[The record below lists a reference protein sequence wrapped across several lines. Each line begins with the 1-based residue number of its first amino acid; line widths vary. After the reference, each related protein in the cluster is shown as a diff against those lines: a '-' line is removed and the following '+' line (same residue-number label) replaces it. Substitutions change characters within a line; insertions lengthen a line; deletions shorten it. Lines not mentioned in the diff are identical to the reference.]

1 MGWRISTSRLLH
13 PRSPDSWLTA
23 VSLSWPQPPSR
34 RKHIDQRGILGTR
47 STLCTCQE
55 ASRSRRNSES
65 LNALRSAIPSAVV
78 NWRYTIGEDWSGD
91 SAIFFWVTLSD
102 EAAKR
107 RNLPD
112 ATRQIIDLVNQQV
125 NPLGQWGLIP
135 YFSFRS
141 QSEQGRLREEVF
153 S

>member
-1 MGWRISTSRLLH
+1 MSTN
-13 PRSPDSWLTA
+13 A
-23 VSLSWPQPPSR
+23 VSWELEALMYLP
-34 RKHIDQRGILGTR
+34 RGIAQPTELH
-47 STLCTCQE
+47 
-55 ASRSRRNSES
+55 ES
-65 LNALRSAIPSAVV
+65 LNALRPAIPSAVV

-112 ATRQIIDLVNQQV
+112 ATRQIIDLVNQRV

-141 QSEQGRLREEVF
+141 QSEQERLREEVF
-153 S
+153 G